1 MYSLEGKRAL
11 VLCGTRGIGLGVA
24 HCLASHGCAVTV
36 SGTDGIRAAKV
47 ARSLPGGGNSSFV
60 CDFRNPADVGDKV
73 ANTGPYDVILLN
85 SPGFAPGTVDQLSS
99 AQLQQAMEL
108 MLFSIQRAVEA
119 SLPEMKRQRW
129 GRFISITST
138 SLSIPISNLAASTIA
153 RSALQSYLKLLAEN
167 VAQFG
172 ITVNHV
178 IPGKID
184 TDRLRSVEI
193 ANAKKLDVGVDS
205 IRASTLEA
213 IPLGRYGTPED
224 VGQLVSFLASEKAS
238 YITGTGIRCD
248 GGFTKSI

>member
-1 MYSLEGKRAL
+1 MYSLEEKRAL

-24 HCLASHGCAVTV
+24 QCLAGHGCIVTI
-36 SGTDGIRAAKV
+36 SGRDHIRAADV
-47 ARSLPGGGNSSFV
+47 ARRLPGTGSRSFA
-60 CDFRNPADVGDKV
+60 CDFRNPVEVGDKV
-73 ANTGPYDVILLN
+73 ADTGPYDIILLN
-85 SPGFAPGTVDQLSS
+85 SPGFDPGTVDQLSS

-119 SLPEMKRQRW
+119 GLPEMKRQRW

-138 SLSIPISNLAASTIA
+138 SISIPIISLAASSIA
-153 RSALQSYLKLLAEN
+153 RSALQSYLKLLADN
-167 VAQFG
+167 VGKYG

-193 ANAKKLDVGVDS
+193 ASAEKLDASVDS

-248 GGFTKSI
+248 GGYTKSM